1 MLQEAMSINVKEVKI
16 KFVFQNHI
24 HDFLHFKWLPFDPK
38 LCGIQTVCDT
48 EVIQYLCVSQN
59 VKQAFLEKIFL

>member
-24 HDFLHFKWLPFDPK
+24 HDFLHFKWLPFDLK
-38 LCGIQTVCDT
+38 LCGIQTVCGT
-48 EVIQYLCVSQN
+48 EVIQYLCVWQN